1 MQEQT
6 IPTRLESIAIAQ
18 IGVSDTE
25 AQKARRKRFDKA
37 AMAELAESVRTHGV
51 LQPII
56 VRDLKALRGPRFEL
70 VAGERRYLAAK
81 AASLEE
87 IPAVVRD
94 LTDEQVIEVQLIEN
108 LQRADVHPMQ
118 EAEGYHELVHKH
130 GHPIE
135 EIYTK
140 VGKSRSYVYGR
151 MKLLALSSNGRAAFY
166 EGKISASIALCLAR
180 IPVEKLQDEALQG
193 LLKSEWNYRNAAEW
207 IQDKF
212 MLRLAGAPFPVDDA
226 DLAGAGPC
234 GTCPKRTGNQPEL
247 FGDVKSADIC
257 TDPVCFQAKI
267 RAHGSRQLQ
276 KAMDAGQPV
285 LTGKDAVKVVG
296 GKHEV
301 QEYTHLSGY
310 LLVGAERWN
319 GNKREKIKAAKGAE
333 ITLLQDPVTGEVHRL
348 IRSKDAEKTKR
359 AAAAPK
365 PVNTAHEK
373 EKREEAFRLALFKL
387 VQPLAPIQAPTKR
400 EIAAMI
406 LQDAEYDHEEVLT
419 ELWQPGVAASK
430 LRPLEM
436 LFDRMSDSQL
446 DRAIT
451 DLLLVKDLKVVTW
464 GPDKGK
470 KPERLLAIAA
480 AKEIDVKA
488 LRRELEPKKQSK
500 KPTSTAAKKRKA
512 A

>member
-1 MQEQT
+1 MTSMEYIQT
-6 IPTRLESIAIAQ
+6 TNIVLSQ
-18 IGVSDTE
+18 TE
-25 AQKARRKRFDKA
+25 AQIARRQYFNKA
-37 AMAELAESVRTHGV
+37 ALEELAQSIETHGIV
-51 LQPII
+51 QPIV
-56 VRDLKALRGPRFEL
+56 VRYMKEPDHYEL
-70 VAGERRYLAAK
+70 VAGERRFLAAQI
-81 AASLEE
+81 AELDEV
-87 IPAVVRD
+87 PAVVRE

-151 MKLLALSSNGRAAFY
+151 MKLLALSSNSRAAFY

-257 TDPVCFQAKI
+257 TDPVCFQAKT

-276 KAMDAGQPV
+276 KARDAGQPV
-285 LTGKDAVKVVG
+285 LAGKDAVKVIG
-296 GKHEV
+296 GKQEV
-301 QEYTHLSGY
+301 GEYTRLDGY

-319 GNKREKIKAAKGAE
+319 GTKREKIKAAKGAE
-333 ITLLQDPVTGEVHRL
+333 ITLLQDPVTGEVHK
-348 IRSKDAEKTKR
+348 IIPTKDAVKTKR
-359 AAAAPK
+359 AGAEPK
-365 PVNTAHEK
+365 PVNREHEK
-373 EKREEAFRLALFKL
+373 QKREEVFRLALFKL

-400 EIAAMI
+400 EIAAML
-406 LQDAEYDHEEVLT
+406 LQDASYDHDKVLT

-430 LRPLEM
+430 LRPLHM
-436 LFDRMSDSQL
+436 LLDRMSDSQL

-451 DLLLVKDLKVVTW
+451 DMLLVKDLEVVMW
-464 GPDKGK
+464 GPNKGK

-480 AKEIDVKA
+480 EKEIDVKA
-488 LRRELEPKKQSK
+488 LRRELEPKKKEPNKSK
-500 KPTSTAAKKRKA
+500 PAAAKKRKA